1 MLRLCGELR
10 EANKME
16 KLSIEEVIA
25 YIKKNR
31 RLFHDKFGV
40 TNIGIFGSFVRGE
53 QTSSSDIDMV
63 VEMEKDRKNIH
74 NFLQLKRF
82 IEKEIKRKVDIGFE
96 HSLKAAIREKI
107 KEQIIYV

>member
-1 MLRLCGELR
+1 
-10 EANKME
+10 
-16 KLSIEEVIA
+16 
-25 YIKKNR
+25 
-31 RLFHDKFGV
+31 
-40 TNIGIFGSFVRGE
+40 VRGE

-63 VEMEKDRKNIH
+63 VEMEKDRRNIH

-82 IEKEIKRKVDIGFE
+82 IEKEMKRKVYLGFE

>member
-1 MLRLCGELR
+1 
-10 EANKME
+10 ME

-31 RLFHDKFGV
+31 RLFLDKFGV

-82 IEKEIKRKVDIGFE
+82 IEKEMKREVDIGFE
-96 HSLKAAIREKI
+96 HSLKAAIKEKI